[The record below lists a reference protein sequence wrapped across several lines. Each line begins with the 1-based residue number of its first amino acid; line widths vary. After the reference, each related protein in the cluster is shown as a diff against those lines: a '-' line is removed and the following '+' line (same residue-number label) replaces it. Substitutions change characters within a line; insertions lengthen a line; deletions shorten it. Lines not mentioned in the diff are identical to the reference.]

1 MRIRVVLVLAV
12 LAMAFLP
19 AATGS
24 AAVMCFGL
32 AATKVGTA
40 GADTINGTAGDDVI
54 VGLGGND
61 TINGLGGNDRI
72 CGNDGN
78 DVIRPG
84 AGNDRVRGGGGW
96 DIILGGDGADTL
108 QGGAGADVVY
118 GEGGNDRLFGQAGA
132 DNLDGGPGTDTV
144 TGGLGTD
151 TCYGE
156 TKVSCELPP
165 PPLPWII
172 TAQGVGPISVGAPR
186 TTVSLLT
193 GMTWTW
199 EEPGAEGCLVGTT
212 PVIDVVLQSDDG
224 VVIDHITVYDPAA
237 AATTLGIGVGDTRAA
252 LNGAYGSHVVQV
264 TEDYFYYG
272 VAVWVDLDND
282 GEADMIAVIDG
293 PGTTEPITDIRLP
306 AILTE
311 GGCL

>member
-1 MRIRVVLVLAV
+1 MRTRIVLVLAALTV
-12 LAMAFLP
+12 AALP

-24 AAVMCFGL
+24 AAVMCFGEV
-32 AATKVGTA
+32 ATIAGTA
-40 GADTINGTAGDDVI
+40 GADTLTGTADPDVI

-61 TINGLGGNDRI
+61 TIVGLGGNDRI
-72 CGNDGN
+72 CGNAGN

-84 AGNDRVRGGGGW
+84 DGNDRVRGGGGW

-108 QGGAGADVVY
+108 RGGAGADVVY
-118 GEGGNDRLFGQAGA
+118 GEGGNDRLFGEAGN
-132 DNLDGGPGTDTV
+132 DNLDGGLGTDTL

-151 TCYGE
+151 TCFGE
-156 TKVSCELPP
+156 TRVSCELPP

-172 TAQGVGPISVGAPR
+172 TAQGMGPISVGASR
-186 TTVSLLT
+186 ATVNLLT

-199 EEPGAEGCLVGTT
+199 EEPGAEGCLVGVT
-212 PVIDVVLQSDDG
+212 PAIDVVLQSDDG

-237 AATTLGIGVGDTRAA
+237 AATALGIGVGDTRAA
-252 LNGAYGSHVVQV
+252 LNGAYGSHVVKV

-282 GEADMIAVIDG
+282 GEADMIAVFDG
-293 PGTTEPITDIRLP
+293 PATTEPITDIRLP
-306 AILTE
+306 ATLTE